1 MTSSKLP
8 FAVLCIALCG
18 AWASSAQAFALD
30 GLGNNARLAPDGLI
44 QNGGEAQRDR
54 LSPSDAARVAQQ
66 QNGGGRV
73 LSVDRGADG
82 YRVKLLKNGDVR
94 VVFVPGG

>member
-1 MTSSKLP
+1 MTSLKRSI
-8 FAVLCIALCG
+8 AVLCLALSGVCTAG
-18 AWASSAQAFALD
+18 AQPLDAL
-30 GLGNNARLAPDGLI
+30 GAGRLAPDGLI
-44 QNGGEAQRDR
+44 GGGDAQRER

-94 VVFVPGG
+94 VVFVPGS

>member
-1 MTSSKLP
+1 MTSSKRSI
-8 FAVLCIALCG
+8 AVLCLALSG
-18 AWASSAQAFALD
+18 AWASGAQALE
-30 GLGNNARLAPDGLI
+30 GLGNGRLAPDGLI
-44 QNGGEAQRDR
+44 GGGDVQRER

-73 LSVDRGADG
+73 LSVDRGSDG

-94 VVFVPGG
+94 VVFVPGN

>member
-1 MTSSKLP
+1 MTSSKRS
-8 FAVLCIALCG
+8 IALLCLALSG
-18 AWASSAQAFALD
+18 VWVADAQALDAL
-30 GLGNNARLAPDGLI
+30 GSTGRLVPDGLI
-44 QNGGEAQRDR
+44 NGGVDAQRER

-94 VVFVPGG
+94 VVFVPGN

>member
-1 MTSSKLP
+1 MTSSKRSI
-8 FAVLCIALCG
+8 AVLCLALCG
-18 AWASSAQAFALD
+18 LCAAEARAFDA
-30 GLGNNARLAPDGLI
+30 LGNGRLAPDGLI
-44 QNGGEAQRDR
+44 SGGEAQRER

-73 LSVDRGADG
+73 LTVDRGADG

-94 VVFVPGG
+94 VVFVPGS

>member
-1 MTSSKLP
+1 MRSSKAP
-8 FAVLCIALCG
+8 FVVLCIALCG
-18 AWASSAQAFALD
+18 AWASGAQALALD
-30 GLGNNARLAPDGLI
+30 GLGNSRLAPDGLI
-44 QNGGEAQRDR
+44 QNGGDGQRER

-94 VVFVPGG
+94 VVFVPGN